1 MAKKKFYGWYILA
14 GGFLIL
20 ALDGGVRFSFGILIK
35 PLISEFS
42 WERGTITLAY
52 SINLLVFGLCQPFAG
67 RLLDRFGP
75 RTLFPISALTASLGL
90 ILTSQSSSTLEL
102 YLYYGVVT
110 AVGLSGISIGV
121 ISSTLSRW
129 FRSLRGFV
137 SGVAISGT
145 AFGQFLFIPLLALL
159 MGRFGWR
166 WSWVILGTSLSL
178 VIVPISIAVMRRS
191 PLEIG
196 QEPYGSNG
204 DHHSKRDER
213 DESLSEGLSSSTTRI
228 LRSKNFLLTAITYF
242 ICGFHD
248 FFFVTQLIPFATDQG
263 FSPQEASNL
272 QGLSGL
278 LSIPGLLLF
287 SSISGKIGRKIP
299 LALIFIPRIL
309 CFALLL
315 YSDSKPFITTSALLF
330 GFTLMASAPLASAIM
345 GDLYGLKNI
354 GVLTGT
360 ILWIHHS
367 GGALGAYMGGF
378 LYDLTSTYVAAFA
391 ISLFLSL
398 IAVLTSISILEKS
411 ACKYI

>member
-1 MAKKKFYGWYILA
+1 M
-14 GGFLIL
+14 IL

-35 PLISEFS
+35 PLIYEFS

-75 RTLFPISALTASLGL
+75 RTLFPISALTASIGL

-178 VIVPISIAVMRRS
+178 VIVPISLAVMRGS
-191 PLEIG
+191 PLEMG

-204 DHHSKRDER
+204 DHHYKRDER
-213 DESLSEGLSSSTTRI
+213 NESLSKGLSSSTTRI
-228 LRSKNFLLTAITYF
+228 FRSKNFLLTAITYF
-242 ICGFHD
+242 ICGFQD

-272 QGLSGL
+272 QGIAGFLSV
-278 LSIPGLLLF
+278 PGLLLF
-287 SSISGKIGRKIP
+287 SFLSEKLGRKIP
-299 LALIFIPRIL
+299 LSLIFLPRIL
-309 CFALLL
+309 CFSLLL
-315 YSDSKPFITTSALLF
+315 YSYGWPFIYTSALLF
-330 GFTLMASAPLASAIM
+330 GFTLLASAPLASAIM

-360 ILWIHHS
+360 IFWFHHL
-367 GGALGAYMGGF
+367 GGALGAYSGGY
-378 LYDLTSTYVAAFA
+378 LYDLTSTYFVAFI
-391 ISLFLSL
+391 ISLCLSV
-398 IAVLTSISILEKS
+398 IAPLTSISIVEKGS
-411 ACKYI
+411 